1 MISQRRNAITP
12 TSIETIALKIFSGE
26 VKNLNKRRI
35 RLGLKAAFS
44 EVQKFREGKSD
55 QNVLSFGERSL
66 IEAKA
71 A

>member
-12 TSIETIALKIFSGE
+12 NSTETIALKIFSGE
-26 VKNLNKRRI
+26 RTKLSKRRI

-55 QNVLSFGERSL
+55 QQVLSFRERSL
-66 IEAKA
+66 IVAKA
-71 A
+71 T